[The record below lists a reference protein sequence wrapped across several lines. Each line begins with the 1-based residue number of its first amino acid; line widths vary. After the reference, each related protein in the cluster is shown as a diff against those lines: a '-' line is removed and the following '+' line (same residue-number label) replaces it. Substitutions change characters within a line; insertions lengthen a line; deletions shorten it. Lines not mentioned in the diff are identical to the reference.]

1 MNADRPSPDTRPPG
15 SWSLGE
21 TLFMGAVLAAGAV
34 AVACWAGAALAA
46 FVAGRSLRAS
56 LADALVAAVHLPQ
69 HLWDPASAWRPPAG
83 DALPGPFVYWPAQLL
98 VLAGV
103 AAAVLG
109 VRRLLLPGRSKDG
122 LGVDRSA
129 HFAARADLRR
139 LVVPGPTAGRI
150 VLGRSNGVLL
160 ATEERTGVC
169 VVGPSQSGK
178 TTGLCVPA
186 LLELGEGGGAVIA
199 ASVKGDLHKATWER
213 RARLGDVKVF
223 DPTRVVPGRCATWS
237 PLRPADTV
245 TGAQA
250 AARSLVEVASR
261 AGLKSGDFWM
271 DATKELLWPLFYVA
285 ANTGGSMA
293 DVVRWVSTHD
303 RPVFNRE
310 GRLAREGEVT
320 ERLKELRAQTEGHE
334 PSGEAGEDQPLV
346 QGRPVRPAQRP
357 ARGTPPDETSLA
369 INALTGIWGCDE
381 RTRSDIYTTARTV
394 IEAWSDPLVAQAAE
408 GCEITP
414 EWLLSGDH
422 TLYIVAPARD
432 QKRLRLVFASLV
444 ADLVDAAFEVATRKG
459 GELDNR
465 LLVLLDEAAN
475 ICPVNELPMWCST
488 CASHGITLLTVWQDR
503 SQQRQRYGPEGAETI
518 WNNSGAKLILSGLAD
533 RATAEVTTLLGEE
546 EIERATTST
555 DSQGRRTVSTHTTTR
570 RLISEDSLRRQQPA
584 QALLIYKDLPPVRLA
599 LRPWQTDENLR
610 ALKEDR

>member
-1 MNADRPSPDTRPPG
+1 MV
-15 SWSLGE
+15 
-21 TLFMGAVLAAGAV
+21 FIGAVLAAGAV
-34 AVACWAGAALAA
+34 AVICWAGAALAA
-46 FVAGRSLRAS
+46 LITGQSLSAS
-56 LADALVAAVHLPQ
+56 LADALGAAMRLPGHLG
-69 HLWDPASAWRPPAG
+69 DPATAWREPAAG
-83 DALPGPFVYWPAQLL
+83 QLPGPFVYWPAQLL
-98 VLAGV
+98 VV
-103 AAAVLG
+103 AAAGAVAVAAPRL
-109 VRRLLLPGRSKDG
+109 VRPGRPKDG
-122 LGVDRSA
+122 LGVERSA
-129 HFAARADLRR
+129 RFATRRDLRR
-139 LVVPGPTAGRI
+139 LAVPGPTPGRI

-186 LLELGEGGGAVIA
+186 LLELGEGDGAVIA
-199 ASVKGDLHKATWER
+199 ASVKGDLHKVTWER
-213 RARLGDVKVF
+213 RARLGEVKVF
-223 DPTRVVPGRCATWS
+223 DPTCVVMPRSATWS
-237 PLRPADTV
+237 PLRPAGTV

-271 DATKELLWPLFYVA
+271 DAAKELLWPLFYVA
-285 ANTGGSMA
+285 AKTGGTMG

-303 RPVFNRE
+303 RPAFNRD

-320 ERLKELRAQTEGHE
+320 ERLKELRSQSAGPLPAQQDGDDE
-334 PSGEAGEDQPLV
+334 PLV

-357 ARGTPPDETSLA
+357 ARGAAPDETSLA

-394 IEAWSDPLVAQAAE
+394 IEAWSDPKVAAAAD

-422 TLYIVAPARD
+422 SLYIVAPARD

-459 GELDNR
+459 GELDRR

-488 CASHGITLLTVWQDR
+488 CASHGITLVTVWQDR
-503 SQQRQRYGPEGAETI
+503 SQQRQRYGVEGAETI

-533 RATAEVTTLLGEE
+533 RATAEVATLLGEE
-546 EIERATTST
+546 ELERTTTSV
-555 DSQGRRTVSTHTTTR
+555 DPHGRRTVSTHTATR
-570 RLISEDSLRRQQPA
+570 RLVSEDALRRQQPA

-599 LRPWQTDENLR
+599 LRPWQDDPALR
-610 ALKEDR
+610 ALKESR